1 MAYRED
7 PDLEFLGDMAEDAD
21 LNDLVRIITT
31 DKDGKT
37 RYAESLTNSAAY
49 KSHYPK
55 HKTYWQDI
63 AAEVQTF
70 GGNSVVNVLRRKG
83 VLYKEILLDVAERLK
98 VNVHQGFP
106 TEMIEEHLMMG
117 VLQQSLDKMTHE
129 ELDKF
134 KNDLNIGTKVGGAG
148 FGGAPLLVSL
158 QAAFQAGGAQSYQL
172 ALIVVN
178 SVMKAAFGNGMAL
191 VGNAAMLRA
200 AGALAGPI
208 GLGLS
213 GLFAAISIAG
223 PAMRVTIP
231 VVFEI
236 ALLRKRHQLQV
247 ANLFQDIEAQLKSN
261 MQ

>member
-37 RYAESLTNSAAY
+37 RYAESLTNSKAY

-55 HKTYWQDI
+55 HKAYWQDI

-70 GGNSVVNVLRRKG
+70 GGNSVVNVFRRKG

-98 VNVHQGFP
+98 VDVHQDLP
-106 TEMIEEHLMMG
+106 TEEIEEHLMM
-117 VLQQSLDKMTHE
+117 SLLRHSLGTMTQA
-129 ELDKF
+129 ELEKLRD
-134 KNDLNIGTKVGGAG
+134 DLNVDTKVEVGGL
-148 FGGAPLLVSL
+148 GAESLLTSF
-158 QAAFQAGGAQSYQL
+158 QTAFTAGGVQSYQL

-247 ANLFQDIEAQLKSN
+247 ANLFQDIEAQLKRN